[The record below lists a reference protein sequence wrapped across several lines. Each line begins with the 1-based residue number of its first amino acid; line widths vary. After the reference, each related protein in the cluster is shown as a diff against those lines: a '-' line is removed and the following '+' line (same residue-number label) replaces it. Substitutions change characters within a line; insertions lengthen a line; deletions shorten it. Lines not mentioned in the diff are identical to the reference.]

1 MTTKN
6 ISISEVQVAGF
17 LEDKLCATKIRAGEV
32 IQAFAWSLEDNEG
45 IPDIGR
51 LEFDFCFG
59 L

>member
-1 MTTKN
+1 
-6 ISISEVQVAGF
+6 
-17 LEDKLCATKIRAGEV
+17 V

-59 L
+59 LWLCPDVFPLEVRKYFSGAHS